1 VSILNF
7 MLDEGGYAPEY
18 AHKDDAGM
26 DLRTPESFILY
37 QNERKI
43 IDLKIHFFIEPGFY
57 LAIVPKSGL
66 AAKKGLS
73 IVNTPGTIDAGYTD
87 SVKVILINLGEKT
100 IEFEAGDKVCQAI
113 LKKKEDVELI
123 QVFEKPVTERG
134 DNGFGS
140 SGK

>member
-1 VSILNF
+1 MTILNF
-7 MLDEGGYAPEY
+7 MLDEGGYAPKY

-37 QNERKI
+37 KNERKI

-57 LAIVPKSGL
+57 LAIVPRSSL
-66 AAKKGLS
+66 AAKGLS
-73 IVNTPGTIDAGYTD
+73 IVNSPGTIDAGYTG
-87 SVKVILINLGEKT
+87 SVKVILINLSDE
-100 IEFEAGDKVCQAI
+100 ILEFEAGDKVCQAI

-134 DNGFGS
+134 DKGFGS
-140 SGK
+140 TGR

>member
-1 VSILNF
+1 MTVLNF

-37 QNERKI
+37 QNERKVV
-43 IDLKIHFFIEPGFY
+43 DLKVHFFIEPGFY

-73 IVNTPGTIDAGYTD
+73 IVNTPGTVDAGYTD
-87 SVKVILINLGEKT
+87 SVKVILINLGGKT
-100 IEFEAGDKVCQAI
+100 IEFEKGDKVCQAI
-113 LKKKEDVELI
+113 LKKKEDVELM
-123 QVFEKPVTERG
+123 QVYEVPVTERG
-134 DNGFGS
+134 NGGFGS
-140 SGK
+140 TGK

>member
-1 VSILNF
+1 MLILKF

-43 IDLKIHFFIEPGFY
+43 IDLKIYFFIEPGFY

-66 AAKKGLS
+66 AAKGLS
-73 IVNTPGTIDAGYTD
+73 IVNTPGTIDAGYTG
-87 SVKVILINLGEKT
+87 SVKVILINLGEKP

-134 DNGFGS
+134 DKGFGS
-140 SGK
+140 TGR